1 MIRAEN
7 LASPYQIAFHN
18 GEQSGRADTAADK
31 GGSGQGFRPHELLE
45 AALAS
50 CMVMTLRMY
59 AERHAIDHA
68 GIGVAVRL
76 NRGDPEHPVFESTL
90 SFPAGFPEDR
100 RERML
105 QVVERCPVHRTLAAG
120 FGFRTL

>member
-1 MIRAEN
+1 MVRAEN
-7 LASPYQIAFHN
+7 LANPYQVAFQN
-18 GEQSGRADTAADK
+18 GTQSGVADTAAGK

-59 AERHAIDHA
+59 AERHAIDYT

-76 NRGDPEHPVFESTL
+76 DRTDPEHPVFESAV
-90 SFPAGFPEDR
+90 SFPADFPADR
-100 RERML
+100 RGRML
-105 QVVERCPVHRTLAAG
+105 QVAERCPVHRTLAAG
-120 FGFRTL
+120 LGFRTV

>member
-7 LASPYQIAFHN
+7 LAEPYQLAFHS
-18 GEQSGRADTAADK
+18 GEQSGRADATADK
-31 GGSGQGFRPHELLE
+31 GGGGQGFRPHELLE

-50 CMVMTLRMY
+50 CMLMTLRMY

-68 GIGVAVRL
+68 GIGVEVRL
-76 NRGDPEHPVFESTL
+76 ERTDPEHPVFESAV
-90 SFPAGFPEDR
+90 SFPADFPADR

-105 QVVERCPVHRTLAAG
+105 QVAERCPVHRTLAAG
-120 FGFRTL
+120 FGFRTV